1 MINKSSIYCS
11 STLFSGILQVVSQ
24 DFPEKCRGIL
34 MATQSKTTEFSLIS
48 LDLAIQRQTILVVV
62 GPNVYRKKNPLDL
75 YKIL

>member
-1 MINKSSIYCS
+1 
-11 STLFSGILQVVSQ
+11 
-24 DFPEKCRGIL
+24 